1 MKLIYA
7 LLLFF
12 NMGMT
17 LNAYESENKLKTA
30 IIGKVA
36 KYVTWSDETHSE
48 FVITVLNNQYEDM
61 FDKVYKDKKIKSK
74 PVVIKYVESVEDI
87 NRTDILFVSQG
98 NGDEVE
104 QILKKIKNKEIL
116 SVSDLRGFA
125 QRGGCLQLY
134 FVGQKLKLKMN
145 LESVKENE
153 FKVDRTLLRVVDISK
168 GEAQK

>member
-1 MKLIYA
+1 MKFIYA
-7 LLLFF
+7 LLLFL
-12 NMGMT
+12 NACVI
-17 LNAYESENKLKTA
+17 LNAYELENKLKTA
-30 IIGKVA
+30 IVGKVA

-48 FVITVLNNQYEDM
+48 FIITVLNNQYGEM

-74 PVVIKYVESVEDI
+74 PVVIKYVESVEDV
-87 NRTDILFVSQG
+87 NRTDILFISQV

-104 QILKKIKNKEIL
+104 QILKTIKNKDIL

-125 QRGGCLQLY
+125 QRGGCLQLF

-168 GEAQK
+168 GELQK